1 MRERLVKYA
10 IEARKNAYA
19 PYSHFNVGAALLAKS
34 GEIYTGCNIE
44 NSSYGASVCAER
56 VALFKAVSE
65 GEREFIALALV
76 TDTKEPVMPCGICRQ
91 VLAEFAP
98 KLKIYSATIS
108 GAIKEVTLDKIFPYA
123 FTRKNLGG

>member
-1 MRERLVKYA
+1 MREELIKYA

-19 PYSHFNVGAALLAKS
+19 PYSHFNVGAALLTKN
-34 GEIYTGCNIE
+34 GKIYTGCNIE

-56 VALFKAVSE
+56 VAMFKAVSE
-65 GEREFIALALV
+65 GEREFTALALV

-98 KLKIYSATIS
+98 QLKIYSATIS
-108 GAIKEVTLDKIFPYA
+108 GIVKETTLDKIFLDA
-123 FTRKNLGG
+123 FTMKNLGG

>member
-1 MRERLVKYA
+1 MREKLVKYA

-19 PYSHFNVGAALLAKS
+19 PYSHFKVGAALLAKN
-34 GEIYTGCNIE
+34 GKIYTGCNIE

-56 VALFKAVSE
+56 VAMFKAVSE
-65 GEREFIALALV
+65 GEREFVALALV
-76 TDTKEPVMPCGICRQ
+76 TDTDEPVMPCGICRQ

-108 GAIKEVTLDKIFPYA
+108 GVVKEVTLDKIFPDA
-123 FTRKNLGG
+123 FTKKDLGG

>member
-1 MRERLVKYA
+1 MREELIKYA

-19 PYSHFNVGAALLAKS
+19 PYSHFNVGAALLTKN
-34 GEIYTGCNIE
+34 GKIYTGCNIE

-56 VALFKAVSE
+56 VAIFKAVSE
-65 GEREFIALALV
+65 GEREFTALALV

-98 KLKIYSATIS
+98 QLKIYSATIS
-108 GAIKEVTLDKIFPYA
+108 GIVKETTLDKIFLDA
-123 FTRKNLGG
+123 FTIKNLGG

>member
-44 NSSYGASVCAER
+44 NSSYSASVCAER

>member
-1 MRERLVKYA
+1 MREELIKYA

-19 PYSHFNVGAALLAKS
+19 PYSHFNVGAALLTKN
-34 GEIYTGCNIE
+34 GKIYTGCNIE

-56 VALFKAVSE
+56 VAMFKAVSE
-65 GEREFIALALV
+65 GEREFTALALV

-98 KLKIYSATIS
+98 QLKIYSATIS
-108 GAIKEVTLDKIFPYA
+108 GIVKETTLDKIFLDA
-123 FTRKNLGG
+123 FTIKNLGG